1 MPAALQPGRKTFKEN
16 LISFYFPFSM
26 QRLKENDVRVF
37 CCFFFPLS
45 EMGENF
51 QEEKLFLISVYYYF
65 LKGTPNTKRIGIAIS
80 FVVLNMSNPV

>member
-37 CCFFFPLS
+37 WVFFFFFLS
-45 EMGENF
+45 ETGEF
-51 QEEKLFLISVYYYF
+51 ARGKKLFSNTSLLLIF
-65 LKGTPNTKRIGIAIS
+65 
-80 FVVLNMSNPV
+80 

>member
-1 MPAALQPGRKTFKEN
+1 MMPAALQPGRKTFKEN

-37 CCFFFPLS
+37 WWFFFFFFLS

-51 QEEKLFLISVYYYF
+51 QEEKLFSNISLLLF
-65 LKGTPNTKRIGIAIS
+65 
-80 FVVLNMSNPV
+80 F